1 LWFFGSYTV
10 RGEGKGE
17 RRKVGRSFKVF
28 TRRLI
33 CLSAF
38 ICYAIN
44 FITNIR
50 THTHT
55 LTDGLIKPVDTNHI
69 KVYVNT
75 ATKSTGRRQKLS
87 AFQFGQL
94 ERV

>member
-1 LWFFGSYTV
+1 M
-10 RGEGKGE
+10 
-17 RRKVGRSFKVF
+17 F

-50 THTHT
+50 THTMKQSESVREGREREMDN
-55 LTDGLIKPVDTNHI
+55 LIGLADTNHI
-69 KVYVNT
+69 KVYVN
-75 ATKSTGRRQKLS
+75 AAAG
-87 AFQFGQL
+87 
-94 ERV
+94 